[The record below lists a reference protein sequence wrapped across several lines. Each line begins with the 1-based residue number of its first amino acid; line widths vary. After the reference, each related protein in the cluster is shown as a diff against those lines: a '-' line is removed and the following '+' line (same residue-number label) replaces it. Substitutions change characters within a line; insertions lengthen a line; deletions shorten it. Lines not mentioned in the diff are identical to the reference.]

1 MKREF
6 SLLHDIRGTF
16 RPERYSI
23 RRMKTVSAIVAAG
36 VVLVSTICL
45 YSPSAF
51 AGAAPIRSGGYV
63 EVPGHP
69 STVVE
74 FVVGDHGTR
83 ITEAGITCGPNSS
96 LIAQGATE
104 GAEQF
109 VPLPQPLPGR
119 ISSGGTFTYTTTVTL
134 TPDDTQTSDV
144 SVTTPVDLTIHF
156 LSLSRVVVTKTIA
169 ATGTVFVPNVCPGT
183 APLHFRLTWDPSA
196 RL

>member
-1 MKREF
+1 
-6 SLLHDIRGTF
+6 
-16 RPERYSI
+16 
-23 RRMKTVSAIVAAG
+23 MKTVSVVAAT
-36 VVLVSTICL
+36 VAVLASTL
-45 YSPSAF
+45 GFVPTSAF
-51 AGAAPIRSGGYV
+51 AGAAPVRNGGYV

-74 FVVGDHGTR
+74 FVVGDRGTR
-83 ITEAGITCGPNSS
+83 VTEDGITCDPNAS
-96 LIAQGATE
+96 LIAQGATA
-104 GAEQF
+104 GSEQF

-119 ISSGGTFTYTTTVTL
+119 ISPAGAFTYSATVTL

-156 LSLSRVVVTKTIA
+156 LSPPKVVVDKTVV